1 MKQLHKTVL
10 IGLLSLG
17 LPHVVHAATAL
28 SGTLSINP
36 GITTLDEVTSEY
48 IYQGGSYFRM
58 GNALRLGQ
66 ALGPGAALMQG
77 SDGGIVLGQ
86 YQNFVLNP
94 DVPRPQGWKGDTNG
108 DGIPDGAAGTEYGNT
123 PVSGGGLIVQSF
135 LFAGTPTYVGT
146 NPVSYQSG
154 NAHPAPSAEIT
165 NCVGNICTLSL
176 QLASWEVM
184 WNGSAFEQGPR
195 PVNTGP
201 FTLATGTFDQ
211 SNNSYSVL
219 WASQI
224 NGGPFDGVT
233 TRWYLGGVLV
243 PIPEPATYSMMVAG
257 LLMLGGAW
265 RLKRRHV

>member
-1 MKQLHKTVL
+1 MKQLHKTAL

-17 LPHVVHAATAL
+17 LPQVVLAATAI

-36 GITTLDEVTSEY
+36 GLTTTAADGSLY
-48 IYQGGSYFRM
+48 YQGGSYFHM
-58 GNALRLGQ
+58 GNALKLGN
-66 ALGPGAALMQG
+66 AIGSGAALVQG

-86 YQNFVLNP
+86 YQNFVLSP
-94 DVPRPQGWKGDTNG
+94 DVPHPQGWKLN
-108 DGIPDGAAGTEYGNT
+108 GAAGTGYGTT
-123 PVSGGGLIVQSF
+123 PTSGGGIIVQPF

-176 QLASWEVM
+176 QLESWEVM

-211 SNNSYSVL
+211 SNNNYSVL

-224 NGGPFDGVT
+224 KSGPFDGVT
-233 TRWYLGGVLV
+233 TRWYLEGTLV
-243 PIPEPATYSMMVAG
+243 PVPEPATYSMMAAG

-265 RLKRRHV
+265 KLKRRHV